1 MRFVAIGLNP
11 RGISCVV
18 EDRTV
23 PQGDQSGLLVDP
35 LWQTKESPPELPVG
49 RRTVDEPVQDAD
61 VSPTGTAW
69 RVVSLPPAQGFDM
82 HRTDTLD
89 YDVVLSGEITLSLE
103 EGAVTLLPG
112 DMVAIPGVRHS
123 WRAGPEGC
131 VFAVMMVGL
140 PPV

>member
-1 MRFVAIGLNP
+1 MRFVAVGLNP
-11 RGISCVV
+11 QGLSCIVK
-18 EDRTV
+18 DRTV
-23 PQGDQSGLLVDP
+23 LEGDRGDLLVDL
-35 LWQTKESPPELPVG
+35 LWQTKETPPELPVD
-49 RRTVDEPVQDAD
+49 RRTVDEPAQDAD

-69 RVVSLPPAQGFDM
+69 RVVGLPPAQGFDM

-103 EGAVTLLPG
+103 EGAATLLPG
-112 DMVAIPGVRHS
+112 DMVSVPGVRHS